1 MFFFG
6 IFNGLQPLASQTG
19 KLIPTAYD
27 SRWVDIPHFTRANGL
42 LVVYFFTYM
51 LGYVATLG
59 EPALGILGMRVEQLT
74 AGSFKKSMLIFSVC
88 CGVGFGILL
97 GVLRIIY
104 EWNFV
109 AMLLPLYA
117 VAVILSIPS
126 SEDFVSVA
134 WDCAGVTTGEIT
146 VPLVLAMGVSLG
158 DAEDEIGF
166 GILALAS
173 VCPIVTVL
181 SMGLIIRAQKFWR
194 ERKQG
199 GISKSLDDYS
209 ERLIGGQLN

>member
-1 MFFFG
+1 LFFFG

-19 KLIPTAYD
+19 KLIPSAYD
-27 SRWVDIPHFTRANGL
+27 TRIIDDPRFSRDAGL
-42 LVVYFFTYM
+42 VIVFIFTYV
-51 LGYVATLG
+51 LAYVATLG

-74 AGSFKKSMLIFSVC
+74 AGSFKKKMLIFSVC
-88 CGVGFGILL
+88 CGVGAGILL
-97 GVLRIIY
+97 GVIRIIY
-104 EWNFV
+104 KLNFV

-158 DAEDEIGF
+158 DTEDEIGF

-173 VCPIVTVL
+173 VCPIVSVL
-181 SMGLIIRAQKFWR
+181 GFGLILRLRKHLDNKKSGELSTGLMSENQKA
-194 ERKQG
+194 
-199 GISKSLDDYS
+199 
-209 ERLIGGQLN
+209 